1 MKLVIGGLAVVLT
14 LLLSFQNCQKPP
26 HPDEINQ
33 VSLNLN
39 TAQKI
44 DLNQEVVDSVNLIF
58 QDSKVVS
65 KAGHNYQVL
74 YNKTLNV
81 DLKTGVIVESSDI
94 DSSTANYCLTQA
106 LKNELVSI
114 IKASQVCRTGVDQ
127 NNQQV
132 CGQAIQLPYAQL
144 ITSREQFNLGSASDT
159 CGNNSIDLCEDQP
172 NLLKGYILSLK
183 NSYKQLTC
191 SN

>member
-1 MKLVIGGLAVVLT
+1 MKLVLGGLLVIFT

-39 TAQKI
+39 TAQKV
-44 DLNQEVVDSVNLIF
+44 DLNQEVIVSVSLVF
-58 QDSKVVS
+58 QDSKVVT

-74 YNKTLNV
+74 YNKTLDV
-81 DLKTGVIVESSDI
+81 DLKTGAIVERSDI

-114 IKASQVCRTGVDQ
+114 LKASQVCKSGEAQ

-132 CGQAIQLPYAQL
+132 CGQAIQPPYAQL
-144 ITSREQFNLGSASDT
+144 ITSREQFDLGSASDT

-172 NLLKGYILSLK
+172 NLLKGFIQSLK
-183 NSYKQLTC
+183 SSYKQLTC